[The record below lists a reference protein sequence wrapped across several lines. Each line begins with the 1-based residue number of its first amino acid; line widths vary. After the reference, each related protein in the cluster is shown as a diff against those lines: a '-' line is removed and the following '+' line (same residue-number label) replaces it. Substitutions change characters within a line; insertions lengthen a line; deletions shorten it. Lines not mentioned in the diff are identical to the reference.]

1 MTIPLDIS
9 EAGRATATA
18 YASDGKLAL
27 ALRDG
32 RVLVWAPN
40 PQTDAKPQWE
50 TAKGRAVNALSWS
63 ADGQTLRTGDARG
76 DLQWRDG
83 NTGKLQKSLRLLPP
97 AQNGE
102 TPSAVEWNAAG
113 VIQKF

>member
-1 MTIPLDIS
+1 MTIKLDIG
-9 EAGRATATA
+9 EPARATAVA

-27 ALRDG
+27 ALIDG

-40 PQTDAKPQWE
+40 PQKGAKPLWE

-63 ADGQTLRTGDARG
+63 ADGQVLRIGNARG

-83 NTGKLQKSLRLLPP
+83 QSGNLQKTLRLLP
-97 AQNGE
+97 ALGE
-102 TPSAVEWNAAG
+102 NPNWVQWDATG
-113 VIQKF
+113 VKMGY